1 MKKAIVYYLYSGN
14 TRSIVDMIK
23 ENKTNVFDMIKF
35 PNKEQREKI
44 LEKAEIQN
52 IRFTIVDDKSIFPF
66 IEPKYSSLICFNNYI
81 NSCLIQYIELYG
93 YYSSDLPQYIP
104 RNDSELAIRKLL

>member
-1 MKKAIVYYLYSGN
+1 
-14 TRSIVDMIK
+14 MIK

-52 IRFTIVDDKSIFPF
+52 IRFKIVDDKSIFPF
-66 IEPKYSSLICFNNYI
+66 IEP
-81 NSCLIQYIELYG
+81 
-93 YYSSDLPQYIP
+93 
-104 RNDSELAIRKLL
+104 